1 MESKASRFDRDP
13 IVSSIGRASRDR
25 KESEEYSS
33 GRAFSVHRL
42 SPCIVRALDLP
53 SSSHAIIRETRKK
66 KRRRGRNVAEL
77 ESMIIARP
85 LSDRLHAPRR

>member
-1 MESKASRFDRDP
+1 MESKAPRFDRDP
-13 IVSSIGRASRDR
+13 IVSSIDRASRDR

-42 SPCIVRALDLP
+42 SPCIVRALDVPSIP
-53 SSSHAIIRETRKK
+53 SSSRAIIRKK